1 MRGEFPNMKKILRF
15 TASWCGPCKT
25 MAKQL
30 ESVNTN
36 IPIEVIDIDV
46 HPDIAVEYGIRG
58 VPTLVMIEDNIEIK
72 RVSGTK
78 PQDQLT
84 EWVNNGK

>member
-1 MRGEFPNMKKILRF
+1 MKKILRF

-30 ESVNTN
+30 ESINTN

-46 HPDIAVEYGIRG
+46 HSDIAVEYGIRG
-58 VPTLVMIEDNIEIK
+58 VPTLVMLEDNIEIK

-78 PQDQLT
+78 PQDQLN
-84 EWVNNGK
+84 EWVNNGN